1 MKTLEPI
8 IRRVFFY
15 GAFVLGIVAAVEKV
29 ANFFRTSF
37 LKPLNYTPHELLELA
52 AIALIFVIAMQL
64 HQIRLLLSS
73 KSNEPPK

>member
-1 MKTLEPI
+1 MEKLEPI

-15 GAFVLGIVAAVEKV
+15 GAFVLGIIAAIEKV
-29 ANFFRTSF
+29 VNLLGTSF
-37 LKPLNYTPHELLELA
+37 LKPLYEAHDLLEFA
-52 AIALIFVIAMQL
+52 AIALIFSIAMQL